1 MPSPEAALL
10 YETCPC
16 FGHSES
22 ARSLINSWNQGP
34 SLHHFPYQLSIELSF
49 SGHNCLRHTYYIT
62 ETLLATHSP
71 IALVPCLSYWDRA
84 SFAHDRLSA
93 TVSESQS
100 YPGMGKIVLVE
111 SKREKATDDVLKQVL
126 ALNHG
131 RFEERVEVWD
141 WRVLEDFTEHVLSN
155 TGRKWFLGATI
166 WDEGKG
172 RSVFVWNRN

>member
-1 MPSPEAALL
+1 
-10 YETCPC
+10 
-16 FGHSES
+16 
-22 ARSLINSWNQGP
+22 
-34 SLHHFPYQLSIELSF
+34 
-49 SGHNCLRHTYYIT
+49 
-62 ETLLATHSP
+62 
-71 IALVPCLSYWDRA
+71 
-84 SFAHDRLSA
+84 
-93 TVSESQS
+93 
-100 YPGMGKIVLVE
+100 MGKIVLVE